1 MNFKCISKLR
11 KALNLIFS
19 PVSSQFSH
27 FQLVNWTVNLI
38 ATAIIA
44 YSTTPP
50 TIDEHFIQFV
60 CAALFSCC
68 AILLPVWLEGN
79 GLQIF
84 TVVGECIAYSFSC
97 CYAWFLCVCVCVCAE
112 LARIQGVNVVIC
124 FVIRL
129 QFTSSIHVSLNSRFL
144 LSISMCSSGE
154 HTQRSKSLECLAS
167 YVVYCFVGRC
177 SLSFCW
183 LLIKFSLF
191 LALPRKMHRQPW
203 WQDNRFLFKTS

>member
-19 PVSSQFSH
+19 PVSSQFSY

-50 TIDEHFIQFV
+50 TLMSTLFTCECVYGTFFV
-60 CAALFSCC
+60 LCHLVSSVVRKKLVANIYGRWRVHCIF
-68 AILLPVWLEGN
+68 ILLL
-79 GLQIF
+79 
-84 TVVGECIAYSFSC
+84 
-97 CYAWFLCVCVCVCAE
+97 LCLVFVCVCVE

-129 QFTSSIHVSLNSRFL
+129 QFTFSIHVSLNSRFFS
-144 LSISMCSSGE
+144 LSMFSSSE

-167 YVVYCFVGRC
+167 YVVHCFVGRC

-191 LALPRKMHRQPW
+191 LALPRKMHWQPW